1 VNILFYGS
9 GFPPIPYGASR
20 YFDNLSRALVGRGH
34 GVTIVTAVADG
45 VPDYEERDGMHI
57 HRIGTTTDLRTADA
71 AKTTLGI
78 AAEAGSDLIQGV
90 EYLGECASILRQV
103 DRPPVCIKVISSI
116 SMRVLRGS
124 LAFYAWQRPLVTLAC
139 LRAWRQW
146 RDERVCMS
154 RADLAFAATER
165 VFREL
170 DQQNARVTDFREVI
184 PNPVRVP
191 AVWENAEAA
200 EPTLLYVGRLD
211 FGKGLGW
218 LPAILREVSRT
229 VPNVRLVLAGG
240 DTNARCIGSV
250 ETWLRSRFGDEIQR
264 VRFMGSLQQEEL
276 DACYR
281 QAWVVIVPSRWDSC
295 SNVTLEAM
303 ARAKPVVV
311 SPHGGMP
318 ELVAGTNAPI
328 AAPDA
333 PAFSAAVVSLLADET
348 GRESLGNALQSRAKE
363 KFSLDRVAD
372 QYCDFAE
379 RYLERS
385 SSKD

>member
-1 VNILFYGS
+1 
-9 GFPPIPYGASR
+9 
-20 YFDNLSRALVGRGH
+20 
-34 GVTIVTAVADG
+34 
-45 VPDYEERDGMHI
+45 
-57 HRIGTTTDLRTADA
+57 
-71 AKTTLGI
+71 
-78 AAEAGSDLIQGV
+78 
-90 EYLGECASILRQV
+90 
-103 DRPPVCIKVISSI
+103 
-116 SMRVLRGS
+116 
-124 LAFYAWQRPLVTLAC
+124 
-139 LRAWRQW
+139 
-146 RDERVCMS
+146 
-154 RADLAFAATER
+154 
-165 VFREL
+165 
-170 DQQNARVTDFREVI
+170 
-184 PNPVRVP
+184 
-191 AVWENAEAA
+191 
-200 EPTLLYVGRLD
+200 
-211 FGKGLGW
+211 
-218 LPAILREVSRT
+218 
-229 VPNVRLVLAGG
+229 
-240 DTNARCIGSV
+240 
-250 ETWLRSRFGDEIQR
+250 
-264 VRFMGSLQQEEL
+264 MGSLQQEEL